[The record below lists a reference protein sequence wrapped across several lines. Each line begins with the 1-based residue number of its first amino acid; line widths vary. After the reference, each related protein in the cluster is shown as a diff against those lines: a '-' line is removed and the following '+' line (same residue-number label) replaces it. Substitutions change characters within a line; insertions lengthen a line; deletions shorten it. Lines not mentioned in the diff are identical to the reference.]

1 MDRAI
6 AVRNLSKCFP
16 NSRGQANALRAA
28 LEQAALK
35 PLTRRTSGDAPVKQ
49 LRWALNDISF
59 EIPRGECVALV
70 GHNGAGKSVLL
81 RVLARVIRPTCGE
94 ADLQGSVGAMLD
106 IGVGFN
112 RDLTGRE
119 NVFLQGAILGI
130 RKRDLERKF
139 QEIADFSG
147 IGDLM
152 EQPLKSFSNGTQ
164 VRLAFA
170 IAVQLE
176 PEILLMDEVLA
187 VADEE
192 FIGTC
197 VRKLT
202 DFKRE
207 GRTILLASHDM
218 TLLNQLCSR
227 ALWFEQGKLICDGPM
242 AEIST
247 RYHAHHDGIAP
258 TLSRS

>member
-1 MDRAI
+1 MSKAI

-16 NSRGQANALRAA
+16 ANRGQAHALRAA
-28 LEQAALK
+28 LQQAALM
-35 PLTRRTSGDAPVKQ
+35 PLTGGMSRTTPVRE
-49 LRWALNDISF
+49 LRWALNDITF
-59 EIPRGECVALV
+59 EITRGESVALV
-70 GHNGAGKSVLL
+70 GRNGAGKSVLL
-81 RVLARVIRPTCGE
+81 RLLSRVIRPTSGE
-94 ADLQGSVGAMLD
+94 ADLYGNVGAMLD
-106 IGVGFN
+106 IGVGFD
-112 RDLTGRE
+112 RELTGRE

-130 RKRDLERKF
+130 RKRELGLKYD
-139 QEIADFSG
+139 EIVAFSG

-192 FIGTC
+192 FVGSC

-202 DFKRE
+202 DLKAE

-218 TLLNQLCSR
+218 TLLSRLCSR
-227 ALWFEQGKLICDGPM
+227 ALWFEQGKLVCDGPM
-242 AEIST
+242 AEVAT
-247 RYHAHHDGIAP
+247 RYHAHHHGGLPMPA
-258 TLSRS
+258 SG

>member
-1 MDRAI
+1 MDNVI
-6 AVRNLSKCFP
+6 AVRNISKCFP
-16 NSRGQANALRAA
+16 VNRGQAHALRAA
-28 LEQAALK
+28 LEKAALS
-35 PLTRRTSGDAPVKQ
+35 PLTRSHNRSETAQ
-49 LRWALNDISF
+49 QFRWALDNISF
-59 EIPRGECVALV
+59 EIKRGECVALV

-81 RVLARVIRPTCGE
+81 RVLSRVIRPTCGE
-94 ADLQGSVGAMLD
+94 ADLYGSVGAMLD

-139 QEIADFSG
+139 EEIVEFSG
-147 IGDLM
+147 IGDLV
-152 EQPLKSFSNGTQ
+152 EQPLKSYSNGTQ

-170 IAVQLE
+170 IAAQLE

-192 FIGTC
+192 FVGAS
-197 VRKLT
+197 VRKLA
-202 DFKRE
+202 DLKRE

-218 TLLNQLCSR
+218 SLLSQLCTR
-227 ALWFEQGKLICDGPM
+227 ALWFEQGRLMGDGPM
-242 AEIST
+242 KEIEE
-247 RYHAHHDGIAP
+247 RYHAYLHEVSSTPRHG
-258 TLSRS
+258 

>member
-1 MDRAI
+1 MNNAI
-6 AVRNLSKCFP
+6 TVRNLSKCFP
-16 NSRGQANALRAA
+16 VNRGQANALRAA
-28 LEQAALK
+28 LERAALM
-35 PLTRRTSGDAPVKQ
+35 PLTRVAGRDTPVQ
-49 LRWALNDISF
+49 PFRWALNDISF
-59 EIPRGECVALV
+59 DVPRGECVAIV

-81 RVLARVIRPTCGE
+81 RVLSRVIRPTCGE
-94 ADLQGSVGAMLD
+94 ADLYGSVGAMLD

-119 NVFLQGAILGI
+119 NVYLQGAILGI
-130 RKRDLERKF
+130 KKRDLELKF
-139 QEIADFSG
+139 QEIVTFSG
-147 IGDLM
+147 IGDLI

-192 FIGTC
+192 FVGSC
-197 VRKLT
+197 VRKLNHL
-202 DFKRE
+202 KRE
-207 GRTILLASHDM
+207 GRTILLASHDIS
-218 TLLNQLCSR
+218 LLSQLCTR

-242 AEIST
+242 AEIAT
-247 RYHAHHDGIAP
+247 RYHAHHHGTEP
-258 TLSRS
+258 MSSCS